1 MPRQHRRHILT
12 HRLHH
17 HIGTHHRQHI
27 RHQNSIPTRT
37 IDTDS
42 AHEIDLRTRRDH
54 RIDLTELDPEPTHLH
69 LKITTPHILER
80 TDTIP
85 PHKITRAIHP
95 HTDTERRRNEPL
107 RRQPHPIVIPTSQTD
122 TRKIQ
127 LTHHTHRN
135 RTQP

>member
-1 MPRQHRRHILT
+1 MLT

-17 HIGTHHRQHI
+17 NISTRHRQHI
-27 RHQNSIPTRT
+27 RHQNRSPTRT

-42 AHEIDLRTRRDH
+42 AHEIDLRTRRNH

-69 LKITTPHILER
+69 LEITTPHILER
-80 TDTIP
+80 TNTIP
-85 PHKITRAIHP
+85 PHHITRAIHP
-95 HTDTERRRNEPL
+95 HTRTERRRNKPL

-127 LTHHTHRN
+127 LTHNTHRN
-135 RTQP
+135 RPQP